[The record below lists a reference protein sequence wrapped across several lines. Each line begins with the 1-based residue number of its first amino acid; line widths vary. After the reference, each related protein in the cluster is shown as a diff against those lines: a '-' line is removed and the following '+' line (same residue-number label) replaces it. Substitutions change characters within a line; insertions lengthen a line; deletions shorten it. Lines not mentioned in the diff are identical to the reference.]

1 MKKFLLLF
9 FICSVYLSVAQ
20 EQKAG
25 AYLSY
30 QDFVNN
36 TPAYSDSLIIY
47 NKRSDYDIQR
57 SGGNDYIVGSK
68 NKELNKILEN
78 KIWGIYM
85 RNDLFLNSKLLT
97 GVNGYA
103 KVEVLGKYNVINPSF
118 PIQHKKQKDIDI
130 DMVKG
135 QPATQTRDNSE
146 LIVGNMVGIFM
157 GLMTGTFVFFI
168 PTSST
173 GYSYVKQFPIIYD
186 METKEMTILNKE
198 NLETLVGN
206 FHNLKMQFSLEKNK
220 EDKETLLKYVKILN
234 ELEK

>member
-97 GVNGYA
+97 GISGYT
-103 KVEVLGKYNVINPSF
+103 KVEILGKYSVINPSF
-118 PIQHKKQKDIDI
+118 PKNHRIQKNIYAKDTSTKNEKSIRFYIGTTMSPVALSIPLSNSSKDYSCI
-130 DMVKG
+130 G
-135 QPATQTRDNSE
+135 QYP
-146 LIVGNMVGIFM
+146 IV
-157 GLMTGTFVFFI
+157 
-168 PTSST
+168 
-173 GYSYVKQFPIIYD
+173 YD
-186 METKEMTILNKE
+186 MQTEVITILNKE
-198 NLETLVGN
+198 NLEILIQN
-206 FHNLKMQFSLEKNK
+206 FHNLKIQFSLEKNK